1 MTKKSNDK
9 QASKVTKAFTTSA
22 IIAGGL
28 AIPSIYSGVAHADE
42 ISQDKTA
49 ENTTQQDV
57 NTQNTQ
63 AETTQVDTSKEIIE
77 DVSNDASKEDVTNFP
92 DAKASSDAKVETT
105 QAPTTQPSTEDT
117 SDQVDAQKSE
127 NKVTSEDT
135 VQEQPKEEVNSTEEK
150 STTET
155 TSNQADTPKSE
166 DKVTSGDTVQ
176 EQPKEETQSTE
187 EKSTTE
193 TTSDQADTPKS
204 EDKVTSN
211 DTVQEQPKEKV
222 QSTEDKTTEGTSDQ
236 ADTPKSEDK
245 ATSND
250 TVQEQP
256 KEETSVNTSND
267 VDTTNNNTTS
277 TTDSELT
284 DAQVNNTPVSPFT
297 TLTANVN
304 ETTGSTPNNQP
315 TDSANTLLS
324 QPVLASRTTRTTE
337 DSNATNVTVQADA
350 ESSSLLSSD
359 KFKIT
364 SLTSE
369 NKAGDR
375 NTPYTFNTHMTI
387 QLDDSVKGGDQLEY
401 GVKYDYK
408 DYDGN
413 IIPRYLKTS
422 QPKDENGKQVFSRPI
437 MFEGTEIGTLEYGVG
452 YFKNGQTTPNYRP
465 SYSSDKVDDLN
476 RTKNR
481 YFGGLPTTITFNDNI
496 NNLKNVEITIDD
508 VFIKDYSDYVDPS
521 GENNS
526 DYLYKDTNANIS
538 NLVERDGRVFAP
550 ISNEFVINGETKDLD
565 LELEVKNFDDKS
577 KTDANNLT
585 KSQLGKYNST
595 RTYLRTADGTEY
607 VTNKDKLPVY
617 TLGYALDKDELNEL
631 TVSYTIPKA
640 LTDVADFSIVSNKAP
655 DPILSTV
662 SSKFNPL
669 AENDKLYVNTVQDL
683 SLENNPVQWIS
694 NSDSKVDENG
704 NTVFTFTFKTED
716 GSYVAPTSS
725 VQQLLKYTLKDGNDF
740 KTSDVESY
748 ADSKTHGRYNDWGV
762 PKWDKLLKE
771 NPIVMNLT
779 KHEKTGNDDYE
790 IIHDKEGYVTTIRD
804 VVTPPSGAV
813 RVTADNEEIKE
824 VSQSETIAYDTIT
837 RINPRLSKDDRVV
850 VQKGV
855 NGTHTWTDEVLYRN
869 GEEVERTKKDE
880 KTTPKTDEIV
890 EIGVDQPISDNAPSK
905 VENDVN
911 KDIPFD
917 TIYKLNKDLPVGSED
932 VVTQDGVTG
941 IKHVKVSHED
951 GINYQNIDEYLQN
964 KPDDNRDYED
974 ILKTVQDSYKDDL
987 KQQYGSDL
995 TITQDW
1001 TYNADNKE
1009 YVLYY
1014 EVADGSTTKEP
1025 QDEIIEYAPV
1035 EIPFETITRENP
1047 NLPEGT
1053 RNVLQEGHTGLKDP
1067 RTEEVI
1073 EQKEDRIIEVGIGVE
1088 SETENVIEREI
1099 PYDTIIRYNKDL
1111 GYGVENTIQEGQTGL
1126 ERTTTT
1132 QKTLNGKPV
1141 GEPTVNKEDL
1151 RKKVDKIIEV
1161 GIGVEGVNKEYIEKV
1176 TDYETITRENPNL
1189 PEGTRNV
1196 VQQGQVGIDVTK
1208 VSTPTLNGQPHP
1220 TKEETRVEEHIQDK
1234 VDEIVEVGTGV
1245 SDVKVSTETE
1255 EIPFKTITREN
1266 KNLPEG
1272 TRNVLQ
1278 EGQNGERT
1286 TVTSQ
1291 PTFNGE
1297 PKGEPLVVTS
1307 ITKQKVDEIIEVGT
1321 GVVDQTTN
1329 TEDRELPFNTI
1340 ERVNPELPTGE
1351 RKVIQEGEN
1360 GLERTTVVTDTLNG
1374 VPTNVVSKDTTVVKE
1389 PKDRIVEI
1397 GSGVEGQNVT
1407 ITDHVDPYTTI
1418 TRENK
1423 DLPEGTRNVVQRGQN
1438 GIERT
1443 TTTEKTFNGEITGTD
1458 NKTETIQPK
1467 VDEIIE
1473 VGTGVSDVKVT
1484 RTTEEIPFETIER
1497 EDENLPEG
1505 KRQVIQ
1511 TGVTGERTIVT
1522 SQPTFNGEPKGTP
1535 TTETSITKQ
1544 KVDEI
1549 VIVGTGKVGESK
1561 DVNERELP
1569 FNTIERVNP
1578 ELPAGERNVIQ
1589 EGEKGLER
1597 TTTITP
1603 TLNGKPNGKASTTT
1617 EIVRPSQDRIVEI
1630 GSGVEGQ
1637 NVSVIER
1644 VKPYETITRENPD
1657 LPEGSQRVV
1666 QRGQNGI
1673 ERTTTKENTFNGK
1686 VTNTE
1691 TDNEVVQEKV
1701 DEIIE
1706 VGTGKVGF
1714 ETKDVPHTT
1723 KHDTIIRE
1731 NKDLPKGERHVIQ
1744 EGHDGHTITR
1754 IVTPTLNGKP
1764 NGKSEVVV
1772 ITIDEPQDT
1781 IIEIGTKE
1789 ETPNNN
1795 GGETPNNND
1804 KDDNNK
1810 EETPDNNDKDDNNK
1824 EETPNNNDKDDNNK
1838 EETPNNNG
1846 NDKQYP
1852 TPDHSNDH
1860 DGIHDMTPQPEHH
1873 TTTTHEST
1881 TGAKVTV
1888 QDQTPQQNG
1897 IQITEKED
1905 GQLVVT
1911 VMPKASA
1918 SHAYNGQAVKAP
1930 HVTKEQ
1936 QDNNNQASNKEL
1948 PATGQT
1954 DNGKGGLLAT
1964 IAAIFG
1970 LGLLKSRRKDSKAD
1984 K

>member
-57 NTQNTQ
+57 NTQNNQ

-117 SDQVDAQKSE
+117 SDQADAPKSE
-127 NKVTSEDT
+127 DKVTSEDT
-135 VQEQPKEEVNSTEEK
+135 VQEQPKEEVQSIEEN
-150 STTET
+150 TTET
-155 TSNQADTPKSE
+155 TSDQADAPKSE
-166 DKVTSGDTVQ
+166 DKATSEDTVQ
-176 EQPKEETQSTE
+176 EQPKEEVQSTE
-187 EKSTTE
+187 ENKAETTSNQADAPKSEDKATSEDTVQKQPKEEVQSTEENTTE
-193 TTSDQADTPKS
+193 TTSDQADAPKS
-204 EDKVTSN
+204 EHKAT
-211 DTVQEQPKEKV
+211 
-222 QSTEDKTTEGTSDQ
+222 
-236 ADTPKSEDK
+236 SEDK
-245 ATSND
+245 
-250 TVQEQP
+250 VQEQP
-256 KEETSVNTSND
+256 KEETSINTSKD
-267 VDTTNNNTTS
+267 VDTTNDNTTS
-277 TTDSELT
+277 TTDSELK

-297 TLTANVN
+297 TLSANVN
-304 ETTGSTPNNQP
+304 ETTGSTPNDQP

-324 QPVLASRTTRTTE
+324 QPVVASRTTRTTE
-337 DSNATNVTVQADA
+337 DSNATNVNVKADA
-350 ESSSLLSSD
+350 ETTNLLSSD
-359 KFKIT
+359 KYEIT

-369 NKAGDR
+369 NVQGGQFTK
-375 NTPYTFNTHMTI
+375 PTFQTHMTLK
-387 QLDDSVKGGDQLEY
+387 LDDSVKAGDVLEY
-401 GVKYDYK
+401 GVKYDYTDAEGNVYTHYLEHTPSK
-408 DYDGN
+408 DKNGN
-413 IIPRYLKTS
+413 DTRTVPVT
-422 QPKDENGKQVFSRPI
+422 
-437 MFEGTEIGTLEYGVG
+437 FEGVEIGTMSFPRTSYPREKG
-452 YFKNGQTTPNYRP
+452 Y
-465 SYSSDKVDDLN
+465 
-476 RTKNR
+476 
-481 YFGGLPTTITFNDNI
+481 LPTYSNNELNEMGKTIDYKEGSQPVTITFNENI
-496 NNLKNVEITIDD
+496 NNLKNVELTIDNVYRIKIGGSNTDNIRIGDELFKDKD
-508 VFIKDYSDYVDPS
+508 VMPSNVTEKDGKFYASIP
-521 GENNS
+521 
-526 DYLYKDTNANIS
+526 
-538 NLVERDGRVFAP
+538 
-550 ISNEFVINGETKDLD
+550 NEFVINGETKDLN
-565 LELEVKNFDDKS
+565 LELEVKNSDDKIETEKNDNIS
-577 KTDANNLT
+577 DKANFT
-585 KSQLGKYNST
+585 TYT
-595 RTYLRTADGTEY
+595 FRRYVRTPDGSVY
-607 VTNKDKLPVY
+607 VTDNNDSGVLLNAGASYALSKDKVNEVNVVY
-617 TLGYALDKDELNEL
+617 KVPKEL
-631 TVSYTIPKA
+631 TNY
-640 LTDVADFSIVSNKAP
+640 ADFYVHGKDTPRNMESPRLNQTYAN
-655 DPILSTV
+655 
-662 SSKFNPL
+662 SKFNPL
-669 AENDKLYVNTVQDL
+669 VDGDGLYSNDVFKMNLT
-683 SLENNPVQWIS
+683 NNETTWVHTS
-694 NSDSKVDENG
+694 EKTTDDEG
-704 NTVFTFTFKTED
+704 NLIITLNWKTSD
-716 GSYVAPTSS
+716 GSYVNVADDS
-725 VQQLLKYTLKDGNDF
+725 VEYLKYSILSNTGLEA
-740 KTSDVESY
+740 SEIESY
-748 ADSKTHGRYNDWGV
+748 EKAMSHGNGRSWGI
-762 PKWDKLLKE
+762 PEWDKLLAE
-771 NPIVMNLT
+771 NPITVDMTSNKEDGEVT
-779 KHEKTGNDDYE
+779 KHYV
-790 IIHDKEGYVTTIRD
+790 HDKEDYSVSMSNEKTA
-804 VVTPPSGAV
+804 PEGAV
-813 RVTADNEEIKE
+813 RVLADNEEIKE
-824 VSQSETIAYDTIT
+824 IPHEETTPYETIT
-837 RINPRLSKDDRVV
+837 RVNPTLSENERNV
-850 VQKGV
+850 VQEGV
-855 NGTHTWTDEVLYRN
+855 EGKHTWTEEVLYRN
-869 GEEVERTKKDE
+869 GEKVSSTVKDETEVEKQ
-880 KTTPKTDEIV
+880 DEIV
-890 EIGVDQPISDNAPSK
+890 EIGVSEPIGETTPTKTS
-905 VENDVN
+905 NDVN
-911 KDIPFD
+911 EPIPYETTYRFNS
-917 TIYKLNKDLPVGSED
+917 KLPVDSDD
-932 VVTQDGVTG
+932 VVVQKG
-941 IKHVKVSHED
+941 IQGEKHIKTSHVD
-951 GINYQNIDEYLQN
+951 GINYQDIKKYQDAN
-964 KPDDNRDYED
+964 PDDNRSYEE
-974 ILKTVQDSYKDDL
+974 ILKTVQENYKNEL
-987 KQQYGSDL
+987 QNKYGNVL
-995 TITQDW
+995 NVTKEW
-1001 TYNADNKE
+1001 TYSPENKE
-1009 YVLYY
+1009 YIISYDVL
-1014 EVADGSTTKEP
+1014 DGKTVKNA
-1025 QDEIIEYAPV
+1025 QNEIIEYAPV
-1035 EIPFETITRENP
+1035 EIPFETIRKENP
-1047 NLPEGT
+1047 NLKVGEEKT
-1053 RNVLQEGHTGLKDP
+1053 IQEGQTGLKDP
-1067 RTEEVI
+1067 RTEEVV
-1073 EQKEDRIIEVGIGVE
+1073 EQKVDRIIEYGTGIVG
-1088 SETENVIEREI
+1088 ETENVVEREI

-1132 QKTLNGKPV
+1132 QETLDGKPV
-1141 GEPTVNKEDL
+1141 GEPKVNEEVL

-1176 TDYETITRENPNL
+1176 TDYETITRENPDL

-1196 VQQGQVGIDVTK
+1196 VQQGRVGIDVTK

-1234 VDEIVEVGTGV
+1234 VDQVVEIGTGV

-1255 EIPFKTITREN
+1255 DIPFKTITREN

-1307 ITKQKVDEIIEVGT
+1307 ITKQKVDEIVEVGT

-1407 ITDHVDPYTTI
+1407 VTDHVDPYTTI

-1443 TTTEKTFNGEITGTD
+1443 TTTEKTFNGEIIGTD

-1467 VDEIIE
+1467 VDEIVE

-1484 RTTEEIPFETIER
+1484 RTTEDIPFETIER

-1578 ELPAGERNVIQ
+1578 ELPTGERKVIQ
-1589 EGEKGLER
+1589 EGTKGLER

-1603 TLNGKPNGKASTTT
+1603 TLNGTPNGKASTTT

-1644 VKPYETITRENPD
+1644 VKPYETITRENPN

-1723 KHDTIIRE
+1723 KHETITRE
-1731 NKDLPKGERHVIQ
+1731 NPNLPKGERHIIQ

-1754 IVTPTLNGKP
+1754 TVTPTLNGEP

-1789 ETPNNN
+1789 ETP
-1795 GGETPNNND
+1795 
-1804 KDDNNK
+1804 
-1810 EETPDNNDKDDNNK
+1810 DNNDKGDNNK
-1824 EETPNNNDKDDNNK
+1824 EETPNNNDKGDNNK
-1838 EETPNNNG
+1838 EETPNNND
-1846 NDKQYP
+1846 NQYP

-1860 DGIHDMTPQPEHH
+1860 DGIHDMTPQPEHS

-1918 SHAYNGQAVKAP
+1918 SHAYNGQAVEAP

-1936 QDNNNQASNKEL
+1936 KDNDNKVSDKEL
-1948 PATGQT
+1948 PATGQS

-1970 LGLLKSRRKDSKAD
+1970 LGLLKSRRKDSKTE